1 MPAARREPPPPPAR
15 RRRRPFMTSFVD
27 SVLPFLPAK
36 DLLVCAGVCQI
47 WREEANSLSLWR
59 ALLAANPA
67 TAIYAYSR
75 LPVREIQKIVLQ
87 STSLPVMETTYVEH
101 DFTSNGGG
109 FVQNLENGAE
119 ALSITFTHRQTTN
132 RVCERGFSSGLSF
145 PRTVHNEVGGPNFE
159 IKTTYADLKR
169 RAESLMKEMGSLES
183 YISLLKEQAFA
194 STRTL
199 DSLCQH
205 LPSSGAVLLHRECLR
220 EWKRLKLFEEL
231 VVNSLYSSIECPPP
245 CGGVRSFV
253 HAEMVGLGEVG
264 SLFHL
269 HWCRFKTALPL
280 NDIYFD
286 YVNLLYSYGPGT
298 LYPIK
303 LSLLEEA
310 EGKRNLMCFSRL
322 RDIVNDVIN
331 LKYGE
336 SRNISWN
343 CLLQCLEKK

>member
-1 MPAARREPPPPPAR
+1 MPAAQGQPPPPPAR
-15 RRRRPFMTSFVD
+15 RRRRPFVTSFVD

-36 DLLVCAGVCQI
+36 DLLACAGVCQI

-59 ALLAANPA
+59 ALLAANSA
-67 TAIYAYSR
+67 TAIYTYSNFP
-75 LPVREIQKIVLQ
+75 LREIQKIVLQ
-87 STSLPVMETTYVEH
+87 RTPLAAIGTTYVGH
-101 DFTSNGGG
+101 GFTSNTGD
-109 FVQNLENGAE
+109 FIQNLENGAE
-119 ALSITFTHRQTTN
+119 ARSTTFIHRQATN
-132 RVCERGFSSGLSF
+132 RVSERGFSSGLSF
-145 PRTVHNEVGGPNFE
+145 PRTVHNELGGPNLE
-159 IKTTYADLKR
+159 ITTTYADLKR
-169 RAESLMKEMGSLES
+169 RAESLMSEMGSLQS
-183 YISLLKEQAFA
+183 YMSLLKEQTSA
-194 STRTL
+194 STRAL
-199 DSLCQH
+199 VYLSQH

-231 VVNSLYSSIECPPP
+231 VVNSLYLSIECPPP
-245 CGGVRSFV
+245 CRGVRSFA

-269 HWCRFKTALPL
+269 NWCRFKNVLPL

-286 YVNLLYSYGPGT
+286 YMNLLYSYGPGI

-310 EGKRNLMCFSRL
+310 EGKRNLACFSRL

-331 LKYGE
+331 RKYGE

-343 CLLQCLEKK
+343 FLLQCLEK